1 MDSWWG
7 WAQKEAGGGVPTHP
21 TQGTCGFQICGG
33 HMIIHSMTGL
43 PGDYL
48 GKGPSPTSKGKFTAM
63 IKVVSTRE
71 QDGL

>member
-1 MDSWWG
+1 
-7 WAQKEAGGGVPTHP
+7 
-21 TQGTCGFQICGG
+21 
-33 HMIIHSMTGL
+33 MIIHSMTGL